1 MCNITNH
8 EGNGNQEHIKFY
20 LTPIR
25 IAATVKKTKK
35 NWTWNNRL
43 VPNQERIMSS
53 IVTLII

>member
-35 NWTWNNRL
+35 KTENVTEQGLLPL
-43 VPNQERIMSS
+43 VH
-53 IVTLII
+53 